1 MEAASLTCAAAL
13 FAAMRADAFRS
24 ADSARNA
31 RASLR
36 FSEMRLAMVLDWFE
50 GGVEMVGDVLD
61 FFAAEQVGS
70 TDGDGPA

>member
-1 MEAASLTCAAAL
+1 
-13 FAAMRADAFRS
+13 
-24 ADSARNA
+24 
-31 RASLR
+31 
-36 FSEMRLAMVLDWFE
+36 MVLDWFE